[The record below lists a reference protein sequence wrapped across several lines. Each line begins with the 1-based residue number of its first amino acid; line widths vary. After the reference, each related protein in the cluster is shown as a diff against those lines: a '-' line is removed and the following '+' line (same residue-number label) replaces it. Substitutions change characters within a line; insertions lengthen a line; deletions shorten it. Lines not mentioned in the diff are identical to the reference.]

1 MLDRLQSAWR
11 ARHVLLLGDGRV
23 ALFAQALLQELGAQ
37 VTRLRAE
44 SDARLLCRAMSA
56 GRVCSVL
63 VPQAREL
70 CREQD
75 APDACLSR
83 LHALLNEAREA
94 GVPLVLLGTD
104 APVYRARDLSR
115 PARED
120 DALGGG
126 TREGLIQSLFEL
138 YADGASRGLLG
149 DAVST
154 LRVRAMP
161 CLGGDAPGVRQYAR
175 WCEAILRGDVVR
187 VEHPGMQGVFAHPL
201 DVACGMLLL
210 GASFLARPQSGA
222 YNLGVEPGCLCA
234 NRTAALRL
242 VARAGGKRPLRECE
256 PPLSHVPPLLDGAR
270 ARTLCGAVCRM
281 SAEDALFLLLE
292 LLRAEHEGEKA
303 AQAALRAQAR
313 RYLRG
318 LA

>member
-11 ARHVLLLGDGRV
+11 ARHVLLLGSGRV
-23 ALFAQALLQELGAQ
+23 ARFAQALLEELGAQ
-37 VTRLRAE
+37 VTRMSAG

-56 GRVCSVL
+56 GRVCAVL
-63 VPQAREL
+63 VPEAREL
-70 CREQD
+70 CGQD
-75 APDACLSR
+75 APEACLSH
-83 LHALLNEAREA
+83 LHALLSEAREA
-94 GVPLVLLGTD
+94 GIPLVLLGTD

-126 TREGLIQSLFEL
+126 TREGLVQSLFEL
-138 YADGASRGLLG
+138 YADGVSRGLLG

-161 CLGGDAPGVRQYAR
+161 CLGGDAPGVTQYAR

-201 DVACGMLLL
+201 DAACGMLLL
-210 GASFLARPQSGA
+210 GASFLARPQPGA

-242 VARAGGKRPLRECE
+242 IARAGGERPLRECE
-256 PPLSHVPPLLDGAR
+256 PPLPHVPPLLDGSR

-281 SAEDALFLLLE
+281 PAEDALFMLLE
-292 LLRAEHEGEKA
+292 LLRAERESETA
-303 AQAALRAQAR
+303 AQAVLRAQAR